1 MIGSR
6 WIVCG
11 LKTALVVG
19 GFTLTPQV
27 ALGQTM
33 QELRPGQVVQ
43 GSADWEGSAEYSF
56 KAETAGV
63 LTVVARSPN
72 ESDLQLL
79 VTDMDGQPLPDGR
92 SDQDLGGD
100 VGAEQF
106 AVTLP
111 RAGAYR
117 VVVETFAGGQATFEL
132 GVSWIP
138 FPDLGVPADPDG
150 SPSSAK
156 RISVGQEAHQ
166 DSINGALG
174 DYWDWFALKAD
185 KAGTLT
191 LATRTDGGDLVLE
204 AFEAGKFAEPLERS
218 DQDLQ
223 GNGGNEAVTLV
234 VEPGQEFFFKISAF
248 SEGVSVPYRL
258 QVGFIPG

>member
-1 MIGSR
+1 MGVFANGWFVRNLEEEMIGYR
-6 WIVCG
+6 GIVCG
-11 LKTALVVG
+11 LMMALVVG

-27 ALGQTM
+27 AMCQTM

-63 LTVVARSPN
+63 LTVVARSLN

-111 RAGAYR
+111 RAGGYR
-117 VVVETFAGGQATFEL
+117 VVVETFAGGQASFQL
-132 GVSWIP
+132 GVSWISLP
-138 FPDLGVPADPDG
+138 GPGGSRGSRRIPEFGPTDLGGPGG
-150 SPSSAK
+150 SPEFH
-156 RISVGQEAHQ
+156 RRCFRGL
-166 DSINGALG
+166 LG
-174 DYWDWFALKAD
+174 LV
-185 KAGTLT
+185 
-191 LATRTDGGDLVLE
+191 RPEGG
-204 AFEAGKFAEPLERS
+204 
-218 DQDLQ
+218 
-223 GNGGNEAVTLV
+223 
-234 VEPGQEFFFKISAF
+234 
-248 SEGVSVPYRL
+248 
-258 QVGFIPG
+258 